1 MQKIRYGFYK
11 YLNMSRTRK
20 DESLMSI
27 MGLGFIQFEF
37 HLIEDYMN
45 HMETHFERELKSIE
59 SEYEKF
65 HKSKED
71 KSEYSEE
78 YLNHVQDSFID
89 DIFMFN
95 DVYIKNY
102 RNAQIIQLY
111 SFLEDVLKRGCDRF
125 AHYKKTDYKVDDLK
139 GNNDIDKIKKF
150 LKQSAKV
157 DFSLLNPEWKFMDD
171 FRQVRNLI
179 VHHKGLIKNN
189 DTVNNSDKK
198 FNSIK
203 NFSKGRF
210 MLKNYASSDY
220 KFEIVFDN
228 PSFFKE
234 VIRNIESL
242 LEKIGK
248 TAIS

>member
-1 MQKIRYGFYK
+1 
-11 YLNMSRTRK
+11 
-20 DESLMSI
+20 
-27 MGLGFIQFEF
+27 
-37 HLIEDYMN
+37 
-45 HMETHFERELKSIE
+45 
-59 SEYEKF
+59 
-65 HKSKED
+65 
-71 KSEYSEE
+71 
-78 YLNHVQDSFID
+78 
-89 DIFMFN
+89 
-95 DVYIKNY
+95 
-102 RNAQIIQLY
+102 
-111 SFLEDVLKRGCDRF
+111 
-125 AHYKKTDYKVDDLK
+125 
-139 GNNDIDKIKKF
+139 
-150 LKQSAKV
+150 
-157 DFSLLNPEWKFMDD
+157 MDD